1 MRKWANCF
9 GNAANQAKLE
19 PNRDE
24 LLTLMLIEKGKG
36 TNFLLENEQH
46 WRVIRYHLSDR
57 REPSEYSKMTLM
69 RTLLLRPTHHA

>member
-24 LLTLMLIEKGKG
+24 LLTLMFIGKKEG
-36 TNFLLENEQH
+36 DEFL
-46 WRVIRYHLSDR
+46 
-57 REPSEYSKMTLM
+57 
-69 RTLLLRPTHHA
+69 A